1 MIALEWKIL
10 QLDRNAADGGVTQ
23 AHWECTGEDE
33 ADGGVTQAHL
43 EGTGEDEADGTKGR
57 VYGSVS
63 FAPDASAPDF
73 KPFAELTQ
81 SDVLGWVW
89 HSEGF
94 DMGAVEALVEKQ
106 IRDQQTPPT
115 IQGTPW

>member
-10 QLDRNAADGGVTQ
+10 QLDRNAADGGVNQ

-33 ADGGVTQAHL
+33 S
-43 EGTGEDEADGTKGR
+43 DGTKGL